1 MSGSNDKLAYMPPG
15 TDPVS
20 RREPDP
26 VARASPTGAP
36 ARVRSGAPA

>member
-1 MSGSNDKLAYMPPG
+1 MSGSNDKLADMPPG

-26 VARASPTGAP
+26 VDPREPDP
-36 ARVRSGAPA
+36 VRMGRIEPLAG